1 MNPLDNSSAPPTIRH
16 GVLYTVFHA
25 GGGEDAQEF
34 FPLFKKF
41 PHPPPQR
48 IKNISKQYS
57 FTSHLFFF
65 WRERERCAY
74 LQHHHLFWKKP
85 TSILYSTYMYL
96 VVLHNIHNQLPQLI
110 WRIATVLHTVV
121 HVHLCTAF

>member
-34 FPLFKKF
+34 FPLAK
-41 PHPPPQR
+41 R

-57 FTSHLFFF
+57 FTSHLFFLE
-65 WRERERCAY
+65 REREMCLFATPP
-74 LQHHHLFWKKP
+74 LILEETDKHLIFN
-85 TSILYSTYMYL
+85 LYVPGSASQYS
-96 VVLHNIHNQLPQLI
+96 
-110 WRIATVLHTVV
+110 
-121 HVHLCTAF
+121 